1 MSLITGK
8 CHENVVISQLIFALY
23 LLFAPLNLELA
34 ILDLLLER
42 GNHGE
47 VVEGDVVVVVL
58 DFVECLLVALLDVVD
73 LVVLSLLHV
82 AHLGPGLQC
91 QVRPARESRDYT

>member
-1 MSLITGK
+1 MSPFLK
-8 CHENVVISQLIFALY
+8 YFCSLY

-42 GNHGE
+42 GDHGE
-47 VVEGDVVVVVL
+47 VVEGDVIVVVL
-58 DFVECLLVALLDVVD
+58 DLVEGLLVALLDVVD

-82 AHLGPGLQC
+82 AHLGPSLQR
-91 QVRPARESRDYT
+91 QVRPARGGSLYT